1 MKIAY
6 FDCFAGASGD
16 MILGSLMDAGLDI
29 ERLRSELE
37 RLHLTHYDIQVK
49 KVVKKG
55 IGGSQAIV
63 NVDEDH
69 HHDHR
74 RNLDHIK
81 EIIEK
86 SDLEDSVK
94 SKSIEVFMRLAEA
107 EAKVHRTSTDH
118 IHFHEV
124 GAMDAIIDVVGSV
137 AGLAALGIE
146 KIYCSPLHVGSGTVE
161 CAHGT
166 LPVPAPATV
175 ELIRGKPVYSSG
187 VEGELL
193 TPTGAAILT
202 TLASGFGPMPSMK
215 LIEIGYGAGTSEPAI
230 PNLLRLIIGEAIP
243 EVVNHPSQSHHSD
256 DSHDHSGH
264 SHHSDHSHDSGH
276 SHDSNHSHDS
286 GHSHD
291 EDD

>member
-1 MKIAY
+1 MMMVAY

-49 KVVKKG
+49 KVLKKG

-69 HHDHR
+69 HHHHR

-81 EIIEK
+81 GIIEK

-202 TLASGFGPMPSMK
+202 TLASGFGPMPAMNLK
-215 LIEIGYGAGTSEPAI
+215 EIGYGAGTSEPAI

-243 EVVNHPSQSHHSD
+243 EVVNHPGQPSHSD

-276 SHDSNHSHDS
+276 SHDSD
-286 GHSHD
+286 HSHD